1 MSNDINNNPPDLNLH
16 WKYRR
21 ILAFS
26 SLFFSFFQTLL
37 FTVIAYLSPESLSSL
52 AAVIGWSYGLL
63 TTVIAGYLGTAS
75 VEDYMKQKK

>member
-1 MSNDINNNPPDLNLH
+1 MSDSGPPDLNKH
-16 WKYRR
+16 WRYRR
-21 ILAFS
+21 FLAFT
-26 SLFFSFFQTLL
+26 SLFFSFFQTLM
-37 FTVIAYLSPESLSSL
+37 FTVIAYFSPDSLASL